1 MRLRLPRTTT
11 YDLTLL
17 VVVLALTLLGIAM
30 VFSAS
35 GMRALDTL
43 DDPRYYLSWQALW
56 AAIGLVGM
64 FAAMRVDYHRYRAL
78 TVPLLVLVV
87 VLLILVL
94 LPGVGVR
101 AGGAARWLRFG
112 PVGLQPA
119 ELAKLALIL
128 YLAAWFGARRDEI
141 LKPGV
146 LLPFLAATGALV
158 GLVVAEPDF
167 GTAIV
172 IVAIAMTMYFLAGAG
187 LRVFGAMAALVGVS
201 VLVIAIEQPY
211 RLQ

>member
-56 AAIGLVGM
+56 AAIGLAGM
-64 FAAMRVDYHRYRAL
+64 FAA
-78 TVPLLVLVV
+78 
-87 VLLILVL
+87 
-94 LPGVGVR
+94 
-101 AGGAARWLRFG
+101 
-112 PVGLQPA
+112 
-119 ELAKLALIL
+119 
-128 YLAAWFGARRDEI
+128 
-141 LKPGV
+141 
-146 LLPFLAATGALV
+146 
-158 GLVVAEPDF
+158 LVVAEPDL

-172 IVAIAMTMYFLAGAG
+172 LVAIAMTMYFVAGAR
-187 LRVFGAMAALVGVS
+187 LRVFAALGALVS
-201 VLVIAIEQPY
+201 VAVAAVAV
-211 RLQ
+211 